1 MKSFVLFIVY
11 FCLSAQR
18 SVTALPLLSPLQLD
32 IQAAPSLPE
41 GMATSMPLDGLEQM
55 SCDRIMEGAK
65 NLSEVTAMLKGKEAG
80 EPEPSGLEM
89 LLAAIHLF
97 TGLKD
102 TKCITSWRQ
111 LTETSAV
118 YVRVTGTVN
127 VEQYEKINESPCG
140 MLICDIDGTTDDEAE
155 EDDGDD
161 DDEADS
167 APAAQLT
174 TSIQL
179 QKPNYGGGVQEWG
192 ACTGGLQCAA
202 GLICN
207 VQSQWYAQ
215 CIRAPE
221 PVDVCRAL
229 QKRDQCKA
237 NVLCDYD
244 TSYGCRKKDAKARI
258 PISRI
263 CKATRLRQQLIKVV
277 HKTRE
282 VDDCKWTD
290 APNTPEG
297 EAPVDA
303 DEEQAC
309 FANGGMFTA
318 YAIGKHPVNSF
329 TAGFECCGGADDDTA
344 SPAVTN
350 LLSLS
355 TGGSTPC
362 EQIRNRGQ
370 CKQEPSCT
378 YDTSYGCRTNPN
390 YKQEDEDEDDWDS
403 AVPEWGPCTGGLKCK
418 EGLKCY
424 TQNNWYSQCLR
435 GGCPPGWACD
445 VNAAPGKGKGKGEA
459 EFDQEQVDERINV
472 VC

>member
-1 MKSFVLFIVY
+1 MCARTRTHRCLRVL
-11 FCLSAQR
+11 L
-18 SVTALPLLSPLQLD
+18 
-32 IQAAPSLPE
+32 
-41 GMATSMPLDGLEQM
+41 
-55 SCDRIMEGAK
+55 
-65 NLSEVTAMLKGKEAG
+65 
-80 EPEPSGLEM
+80 
-89 LLAAIHLF
+89 
-97 TGLKD
+97 
-102 TKCITSWRQ
+102 
-111 LTETSAV
+111 
-118 YVRVTGTVN
+118 
-127 VEQYEKINESPCG
+127 
-140 MLICDIDGTTDDEAE
+140 
-155 EDDGDD
+155 
-161 DDEADS
+161 
-167 APAAQLT
+167 
-174 TSIQL
+174 
-179 QKPNYGGGVQEWG
+179 
-192 ACTGGLQCAA
+192 
-202 GLICN
+202 
-207 VQSQWYAQ
+207 
-215 CIRAPE
+215 
-221 PVDVCRAL
+221 
-229 QKRDQCKA
+229 
-237 NVLCDYD
+237 
-244 TSYGCRKKDAKARI
+244 
-258 PISRI
+258 
-263 CKATRLRQQLIKVV
+263 RLRDGATVAARHRVVFQVV

-435 GGCPPGWACD
+435 GALGFTLPMSLQRKDGTAHACAAMH
-445 VNAAPGKGKGKGEA
+445 VFAPGVG
-459 EFDQEQVDERINV
+459 R
-472 VC
+472 